1 MRMGRPAKRRRDA
14 KQQTQTQTAKPKFA
28 SPTLVVGQISPDVV
42 SSILG
47 PALTDLAVQSVEDY
61 ADAVLNYEHAN
72 QFAAAGK
79 GEEEV
84 VEVEMDLD
92 GNIQQQQ
99 VEDAPMPPS
108 SQRLF
113 SSQLDIENLT
123 ELLTS
128 TSQHFSTST
137 NSWKVHA
144 NAAKFERLLDEKY
157 GRFRPFIESH
167 PNVEIFIKNVQ
178 RKYAMGA
185 FSPFRK
191 SGPPVGKTTSIMLLF
206 MMHRNGVRMDA
217 LLLAA
222 TFFLVGLQ
230 PWALVGLVIIGKWE
244 MDRRKR
250 KRIGGMSKK
259 IATVEA
265 YYASAL
271 GDDDNLSEEE
281 EIKAKY
287 ALLDTPVGTKFNPA
301 DLSLR
306 DEEYDVIVLGS
317 GPDTLYVGALLA
329 RAGKK
334 LVVLS
339 PSDDVSGCVT
349 MGDKNSSVLG
359 KNIPFDVHGMNVTQL
374 SRQQELLAPALCTS
388 TDTQG
393 GIRFSRIGSNLDG
406 YAHSI
411 LSVPGL
417 GTDNTSAECI
427 PVVLNATGSL
437 ASLAEYCSTCLGDGF
452 PGVDL
457 DGKDNGNSNS
467 LSYLKACNQ
476 INAGSADYYLSKLY
490 SAKESN
496 SYQEASIR
504 TASTFLNKCLPL
516 NTHVRSLMAAIGMM
530 NENLCPDKTSMAA
543 HVTNICAMTSE
554 EGLSYPVGGP
564 RAICHALTSV
574 IEQCGGRVVAGV
586 SLQELLFEKL
596 DEKKETKKAEGEGS
610 DPLKGPKPKCKG
622 IRLQNGME
630 IKVSKDGGSVISM
643 LGFIPTFLN
652 LLPAE
657 TRTAHGV
664 PPGLPAISE
673 RRPLMKIMLGLKG
686 SKADLNLTGADWY
699 RLPNASLP
707 YDEMDQAT
715 GQIRFGTIGVDAGG
729 DDQTTEGEV
738 TEETETTS
746 MGRRGKQSKTATPAI
761 GKKITRRCKFQ
772 TGESWMKVSF
782 PSAKD
787 PSWHDRYGSIS
798 TCVVTVEAC
807 DDFVRAF
814 DTKPQIYSILKGA
827 GNSTSGE
834 MARLMDRVM
843 KDLVQTF
850 PQLEDNIICS
860 QIYGPARS
868 GLTHCPARFAIK
880 GNRPETS
887 YPGLFVGG
895 ADLTVGDSFSAS
907 IVGGWMAANAVMGYS
922 MIDHVYLKKNLTSD
936 LEQFM
941 EEPSLTTE
949 RDGVVVEDVAV
960 PFKELKVDEENSTK
974 AAESS
979 KEE

>member
-1 MRMGRPAKRRRDA
+1 MRMGRPVKRRRDG
-14 KQQTQTQTAKPKFA
+14 KQQTQTQNNAKPKFA
-28 SPTLVVGQISPDVV
+28 SPTLVVGQISPDII

-47 PALTDLAVQSVEDY
+47 PAITDLAVQSVEDY
-61 ADAVLNYEHAN
+61 ADAVLAYEHAN
-72 QFAAAGK
+72 QFNGVRES
-79 GEEEV
+79 GEEEIL
-84 VEVEMDLD
+84 EAEMDLD
-92 GNIQQQQ
+92 GNVIRIQQ
-99 VEDAPMPPS
+99 ENDNDDTPLMTPPS
-108 SQRLF
+108 EQLF

-137 NSWKVHA
+137 NAWKVHA

-178 RKYAMGA
+178 RKYAIGA

-191 SGPPVGKTTSIMLLF
+191 SGPPIGKTTSIMLLF
-206 MMHRNGVRMDA
+206 MMHRNGVRLDA
-217 LLLAA
+217 MLLAA

-250 KRIGGMSKK
+250 KRIGGMPKK
-259 IATVEA
+259 VAAVEA

-271 GDDDNLSEEE
+271 GDEDSDLTEEE
-281 EIKAKY
+281 ETKAKY
-287 ALLDTPVGTKFNPA
+287 ALLDKPVGTKFNPA

-306 DEEYDVIVLGS
+306 DEEYDVILLGS
-317 GPDTLYVGALLA
+317 GPETLYAAALLA

-339 PSDDVSGCVT
+339 PRDDLSGCVT
-349 MGDKNSSVLG
+349 LGDKSSSVLG
-359 KNIPFDVHGMNVTQL
+359 KRIPFDVDGMNVAHL
-374 SRQQELLAPALCTS
+374 SRQQELLAPALCTT

-393 GIRFSRIGSNLDG
+393 GIRFSRIGSNPDG

-411 LSVPGL
+411 ISVPGL

-476 INAGSADYYLSKLY
+476 INSSSADYYLSKLFNT
-490 SAKESN
+490 AEAN
-496 SYQEASIR
+496 AYQEASLR
-504 TASTFLNKCLPL
+504 TASAFLNKCLPL

-530 NENLCPDKTSMAA
+530 NENLSPEKTSMAA

-564 RAICHALTSV
+564 RAICHALASV
-574 IEQCGGRVVAGV
+574 IEQCGGRVIAGV

-596 DEKKETKKAEGEGS
+596 DNNEGTKKKAGEENDLS
-610 DPLKGPKPKCKG
+610 KGPKPKCKG
-622 IRLQNGME
+622 IRLQNGMD
-630 IKVSKDGGSVISM
+630 IKASKEGGSVISM

-652 LLPAE
+652 LLPE
-657 TRTAHGV
+657 DIRTAYGV
-664 PPGLPAISE
+664 PPGLPSIAE
-673 RRPLMKIMLGLKG
+673 RRPLMKIMVALKG
-686 SKADLNLTGADWY
+686 TKDDLNLTGADWY

-707 YDEMDQAT
+707 YDEMDPAT
-715 GQIRFGTIGVDAGG
+715 GQIRFGTIGVDATGY
-729 DDQTTEGEV
+729 DPSADGEA

-746 MGRRGKQSKTATPAI
+746 AGRRGKQSKAATSSAP
-761 GKKITRRCKFQ
+761 KKAARPRCKFQ

-814 DTKPQIYSILKGA
+814 DTKPQIFSILKGA
-827 GNSTSGE
+827 GNTASGE
-834 MARLMDRVM
+834 MGRLMDRVM
-843 KDLVQTF
+843 KDLVETY
-850 PQLEDNIICS
+850 PQLE
-860 QIYGPARS
+860 G
-868 GLTHCPARFAIK
+868 
-880 GNRPETS
+880 
-887 YPGLFVGG
+887 
-895 ADLTVGDSFSAS
+895 
-907 IVGGWMAANAVMGYS
+907 
-922 MIDHVYLKKNLTSD
+922 
-936 LEQFM
+936 
-941 EEPSLTTE
+941 
-949 RDGVVVEDVAV
+949 
-960 PFKELKVDEENSTK
+960 KEC
-974 AAESS
+974 
-979 KEE
+979 

>member
-1 MRMGRPAKRRRDA
+1 MRMGRPPKRRRDA
-14 KQQTQTQTAKPKFA
+14 KQQTQTQNKPKFS

-42 SSILG
+42 TSILG
-47 PALTDLAVQSVEDY
+47 PALTDLAVQSVEEY
-61 ADAVLNYEHAN
+61 ADAVLAYEHAN
-72 QFAAAGK
+72 QFAAEAG
-79 GEEEV
+79 GEE
-84 VEVEMDLD
+84 VEVEVDLD
-92 GNIQQQQ
+92 GDIIQQQEPEQ
-99 VEDAPMPPS
+99 QQPPLPPPS
-108 SQRLF
+108 QRVF
-113 SSQLDIENLT
+113 SSQLDIENLN

-137 NSWKVHA
+137 NAWKVHA

-157 GRFRPFIESH
+157 GRLRPFIEAH

-217 LLLAA
+217 MVLAA

-230 PWALVGLVIIGKWE
+230 PWALVGLVILGKWE

-250 KRIGGMSKK
+250 KRIGGMPKK
-259 IATVEA
+259 IATVES
-265 YYASAL
+265 YYVSAL
-271 GDDDNLSEEE
+271 GGDDANLSDEEE
-281 EIKAKY
+281 TKAKY
-287 ALLDTPVGTKFNPA
+287 AILDTPVGTKFNPA

-317 GPDTLYVGALLA
+317 GPETLYAAALLA

-339 PSDDVSGCVT
+339 PRDDVSGCVT
-349 MGDKNSSVLG
+349 MGDGNSAW
-359 KNIPFDVHGMNVTQL
+359 KKIPFDIDGMTVAHL
-374 SRQQELLAPALCTS
+374 SRQQELLAPALCTT

-393 GIRFSRIGSNLDG
+393 GIRFSRVGSNLDG

-476 INAGSADYYLSKLY
+476 INDGSAEYYLTKLF
-490 SAKESN
+490 SASVKSSESN
-496 SYQEASIR
+496 AYQEASVR
-504 TASTFLNKCLPL
+504 TASAFLNKCLPL

-554 EGLSYPVGGP
+554 EGVAYPVGGP
-564 RAICHALTSV
+564 RALCHALTSV
-574 IEQCGGRVVAGV
+574 IEQCGGKVVAGV
-586 SLQELLFEKL
+586 TLQELLFEKL
-596 DEKKETKKAEGEGS
+596 DEKEAKKKEGEEN

-622 IRLQNGME
+622 IRLQNGMD
-630 IKVSKDGGSVISM
+630 IKVSKDGGSVVSM

-664 PPGLPAISE
+664 PAGLPAISE
-673 RRPLMKIMLGLKG
+673 RRPLMKILVGLKG
-686 SKADLNLTGADWY
+686 TKADLNLTGADWY

-715 GQIRFGTIGVDAGG
+715 GQIRFGRIGVDDGG
-729 DDQTTEGEV
+729 DDVTAEGEA

-746 MGRRGKQSKTATPAI
+746 VGRRGKQSKTAALATA
-761 GKKITRRCKFQ
+761 KKATRRCKFQ

-798 TCVVTVEAC
+798 TCVVSVEAC

-814 DTKPQIYSILKGA
+814 DTKPRIYSILKGA
-827 GNSTSGE
+827 ENSASGE
-834 MARLMDRVM
+834 MGRLMDRVM

-850 PQLEDNIICS
+850 PQLEGKEFLS
-860 QIYGPARS
+860 F
-868 GLTHCPARFAIK
+868 LL
-880 GNRPETS
+880 S
-887 YPGLFVGG
+887 YW
-895 ADLTVGDSFSAS
+895 SSALS
-907 IVGGWMAANAVMGYS
+907 
-922 MIDHVYLKKNLTSD
+922 
-936 LEQFM
+936 
-941 EEPSLTTE
+941 SLTLLFSSFAFIHQTTLY
-949 RDGVVVEDVAV
+949 A
-960 PFKELKVDEENSTK
+960 LKWSVLLGQV
-974 AAESS
+974 
-979 KEE
+979 

>member
-1 MRMGRPAKRRRDA
+1 MRMGRPPKRRRDA
-14 KQQTQTQTAKPKFA
+14 KKEQTQTAKPKFA

-47 PALTDLAVQSVEDY
+47 PAMTDLAVQSVEEY
-61 ADAVLNYEHAN
+61 ADAVLNYEHVN
-72 QFAAAGK
+72 QFAAAAEK
-79 GEEEV
+79 GEE
-84 VEVEMDLD
+84 VEVEVDLD
-92 GNIQQQQ
+92 GSMIQPPQ
-99 VEDAPMPPS
+99 VDQNAPSPP

-113 SSQLDIENLT
+113 SSQQDIEDLT
-123 ELLTS
+123 ELLTT

-157 GRFRPFIESH
+157 GRLRPFIESH

-185 FSPFRK
+185 FSPFRS
-191 SGPPVGKTTSIMLLF
+191 SGPPVGKTTSIMILF

-217 LLLAA
+217 VLLAA

-250 KRIGGMSKK
+250 KRIGGMPKK
-259 IATVEA
+259 IQVVEA
-265 YYASAL
+265 YYASAID
-271 GDDDNLSEEE
+271 GDDENNNNNNLSEEE
-281 EIKAKY
+281 ETKAKY

-306 DEEYDVIVLGS
+306 DEEYDVILLGS
-317 GPDTLYVGALLA
+317 GPETLYAAALLA

-339 PSDDVSGCVT
+339 PRDDVSGCVT
-349 MGDKNSSVLG
+349 LGDKNSSILG
-359 KNIPFDVHGMNVTQL
+359 KKIPFDIDGMNVTSL
-374 SRQQELLAPALCTS
+374 SRQQELLAPALCTT

-476 INAGSADYYLSKLY
+476 INAGSADYYLSKLFN
-490 SAKESN
+490 AKESN
-496 SYQEASIR
+496 AYQEASVR
-504 TASTFLNKCLPL
+504 TASAFLNKCLPL

-530 NENLCPDKTSMAA
+530 NENVCPDKTSMAA

-554 EGLSYPVGGP
+554 EGVAYPVGGP

-596 DEKKETKKAEGEGS
+596 DEEKETKKKADGEDS

-622 IRLQNGME
+622 IRLQNGMD
-630 IKVSKDGGSVISM
+630 IKVSKDDGSVISM

-664 PPGLPAISE
+664 PAGLPAISE
-673 RRPLMKIMLGLKG
+673 RRPLMKIMVGLKG

-715 GQIRFGTIGVDAGG
+715 GQIRFGAIGADSGG
-729 DDQTTEGEV
+729 DDPTTEGEA

-746 MGRRGKQSKTATPAI
+746 VGGRRGKQSKTATSATT
-761 GKKITRRCKFQ
+761 KKMTRRCKFQ

-787 PSWHDRYGSIS
+787 PSWHDRYGPIS

-814 DTKPQIYSILKGA
+814 DTKPQIYSILKG
-827 GNSTSGE
+827 GGSSTSGE
-834 MARLMDRVM
+834 MGRLMDRVM
-843 KDLVQTF
+843 KDLMQTF
-850 PQLEDNIICS
+850 PQLEGMKIS
-860 QIYGPARS
+860 
-868 GLTHCPARFAIK
+868 
-880 GNRPETS
+880 
-887 YPGLFVGG
+887 
-895 ADLTVGDSFSAS
+895 
-907 IVGGWMAANAVMGYS
+907 
-922 MIDHVYLKKNLTSD
+922 
-936 LEQFM
+936 
-941 EEPSLTTE
+941 
-949 RDGVVVEDVAV
+949 V
-960 PFKELKVDEENSTK
+960 PLCCLLY
-974 AAESS
+974 
-979 KEE
+979 